1 MLISILVTLAGVAVS
16 IITSVAPI
24 ALTSIAIAAGAVL
37 MFELLN
43 REALTETKKSL
54 LDSFNNNTE
63 LKNHLGD
70 VIKQAKTEYILDA
83 VTGKLVAKRVLSDGS
98 VAVDFTLTAGRK
110 SVKYT
115 VAANEV
121 ADDLYEGMTF

>member
-1 MLISILVTLAGVAVS
+1 MIFTTLLTLAGALVS
-16 IITSVAPI
+16 IVTTVAPI

-43 REALTETKKSL
+43 RDALFETKKSL

-63 LKNHLGD
+63 FKDQLGS
-70 VIKQAKTEYILDA
+70 IIRQSKTVYVLDS
-83 VTGKLVAKRVLSDGS
+83 VTGELVAKRVLSDGS
-98 VAVDFTLTAGRK
+98 IAVDFTLTAGRK
-110 SVKYT
+110 RVKYT

-121 ADDLYEGMTF
+121 AGDLYMGMKF